1 VDDLLKIVDRVN
13 KAIRS
18 DKSKRTALTTTL
30 AIHKQ
35 RIFVNGLDANGAKIG
50 NYSTNPISIS
60 KSRQARNTGKT
71 YFKGGYS
78 EYKSA
83 IGKNPGY
90 VNLTNTGQM
99 ANDYSLIVNGDFY
112 GFGFQ
117 NQENANKSG
126 WMGDKYDKDIFEL
139 SDKELDTFANVYIEE
154 LNREI

>member
-1 VDDLLKIVDRVN
+1 MDDLLKIVERVN

-30 AIHKQ
+30 AINKQ
-35 RIFVNGLDANGAKIG
+35 RIFVNGLDANGTKIG
-50 NYSTNPISIS
+50 TYGTNPISIS

-90 VNLTNTGQM
+90 VNLTNTGHMQS
-99 ANDYSLIVNGDFY
+99 DYGLIINGDSY

-117 NQENANKSG
+117 NQENANKST
-126 WMGDKYDKDIFEL
+126 WMSEKYDKDIFEL
-139 SDKELDTFANVYIEE
+139 SDKELDVFADVYIEE
-154 LNREI
+154 LNKEI